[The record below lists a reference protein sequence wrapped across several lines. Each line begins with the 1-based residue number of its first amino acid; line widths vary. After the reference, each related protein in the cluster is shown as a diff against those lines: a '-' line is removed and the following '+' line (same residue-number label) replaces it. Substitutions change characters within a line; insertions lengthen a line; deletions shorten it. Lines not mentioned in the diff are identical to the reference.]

1 VALAHKSG
9 HPLRGQTLEE
19 CPERMHA
26 MELSYQE
33 VYTMNKTQAR
43 HQLVQTYLQ
52 TGSLAQTARLW
63 QTSHELSA
71 V

>member
-1 VALAHKSG
+1 
-9 HPLRGQTLEE
+9 
-19 CPERMHA
+19 

-63 QTSHELSA
+63 QTSRELSA

>member
-1 VALAHKSG
+1 
-9 HPLRGQTLEE
+9 
-19 CPERMHA
+19 